1 MREGVEFTTS
11 HATPF
16 FGWFV
21 GFLVIVID
29 QPEDVHT
36 VLTSKSCMEKSA
48 VYRFFMF
55 VGSLF
60 TAPGKLSCSV
70 HMSRWWS
77 KEKKKNMTNWFSFQ
91 VRIWKPQRKILNT
104 AFNIRILQSFIPI
117 FNAKVA
123 YLVRNI
129 GEKLDD
135 DAFDISELIFACTL
149 DMVCCEYSIPT
160 PKRA

>member
-60 TAPGKLSCSV
+60 TAPGMLKCST
-70 HMSRWWS
+70 S
-77 KEKKKNMTNWFSFQ
+77 KAKQKKITISFIFS

-117 FNAKVA
+117 FNAKVT

-129 GEKLDD
+129 GEKVED
-135 DAFDISELIFACTL
+135 DAFDISELMFACTL
-149 DMVCCEYSIPT
+149 DMVCCKYSI
-160 PKRA
+160 

>member
-29 QPEDVHT
+29 QPDDVHT
-36 VLTSKSCMEKSA
+36 VLTAKSCMEKSA

-60 TAPGKLSCSV
+60 TAPG
-70 HMSRWWS
+70 
-77 KEKKKNMTNWFSFQ
+77 
-91 VRIWKPQRKILNT
+91 
-104 AFNIRILQSFIPI
+104 
-117 FNAKVA
+117 
-123 YLVRNI
+123 
-129 GEKLDD
+129 
-135 DAFDISELIFACTL
+135 TL
-149 DMVCCEYSIPT
+149 AVG
-160 PKRA
+160 R